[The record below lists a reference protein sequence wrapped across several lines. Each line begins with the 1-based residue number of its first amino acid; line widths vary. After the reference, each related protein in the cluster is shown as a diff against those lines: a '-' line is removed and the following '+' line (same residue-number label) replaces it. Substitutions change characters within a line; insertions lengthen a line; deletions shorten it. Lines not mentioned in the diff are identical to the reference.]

1 MKVTLG
7 EEEEPEPFVDDRL
20 DGVIWYGME
29 PIVIGKRT
37 QKFPDPRNS
46 RVNWKDKDIGG
57 LLFKL
62 RRLMK
67 LKMVRI

>member
-62 RRLMK
+62 IRLIK